1 MYLLAVDEAE
11 ELKLR
16 QDVGI
21 VILAEGVV
29 FKETGTILVNLGMGI
44 VSGGGVDGI
53 ESLDSVSPWTE
64 SISAV
69 CKNDGRDS

>member
-1 MYLLAVDEAE
+1 MYLFTVDEAE
-11 ELKLR
+11 ELKFK

-21 VILAEGVV
+21 VILAEGAVLRD
-29 FKETGTILVNLGMGI
+29 TGTILVNFGI
-44 VSGGGVDGI
+44 GIASGGGVDGI
-53 ESLDSVSPWTE
+53 ESLDSVSPCTE